1 MLQNAY
7 LMPKIIKYRGL
18 GQDFHRGKSDYV
30 YGRVIVAFSETSGTG
45 QYQQQKTGL
54 DGLQV

>member
-18 GQDFHRGKSDYV
+18 GQDFHRGKTTSMEGLLY
-30 YGRVIVAFSETSGTG
+30 FSLKHLALANISN
-45 QYQQQKTGL
+45 QRL
-54 DGLQV
+54 D

>member
-18 GQDFHRGKSDYV
+18 GQDFHRGKADYV

-45 QYQQQKTGL
+45 QY
-54 DGLQV
+54 